1 MRISNIK
8 ERVQN
13 LFVKHPFEVAFCIL
27 LLLFFCFFSY
37 SLTVTWDSAHYMSY
51 VRIFNHELPG
61 SSWDIVR
68 GPTFPIFIYISG
80 ILFGKNAIGLLIS
93 YFISYILMLIFS
105 VSILK
110 ILKLNKNS
118 EKLLLIII
126 MPLIIANPIIFG
138 YYHALLTEPI
148 AITLAVLG
156 CYLSMKF
163 LNLDVRIEKKS
174 FIIYSIIFAF
184 LLVFAWFLKQSYIS
198 TILFPF
204 IISIFISILN
214 KIEIKNILYR
224 LFSLLFSVI
233 LLFLS
238 VFLWNTILSSKGV
251 ELNSER
257 NVVMGF
263 GNYLIGSIQN
273 FDVLKNE
280 DVYTR
285 EYVEKESFLS
295 AEEKN
300 ILKESEFKEYLII
313 DIYNNDNQKIESEIV
328 RSPSGDIETRTAL
341 IFLLKS
347 LFKYPAEV
355 FDSYFNN
362 YMTITNMY
370 GAYTLDNVRWYPSYE
385 LDMDYSNE
393 NAVIAYRIF
402 NESENIFYMT
412 PEMRETVSQLYM
424 PNLPPVL
431 LNKIMKMLSVV
442 YIYIFKINFILLP
455 FTFIFSVAY
464 KIYNIIKKRQNLL
477 VDSIIVLSGFSFGH
491 LILHT
496 VTVFVIDR
504 YASPAIITAM
514 IANILFFY
522 LFLKIFGNKR
532 KNVTKR

>member
-1 MRISNIK
+1 
-8 ERVQN
+8 
-13 LFVKHPFEVAFCIL
+13 
-27 LLLFFCFFSY
+27 
-37 SLTVTWDSAHYMSY
+37 
-51 VRIFNHELPG
+51 
-61 SSWDIVR
+61 
-68 GPTFPIFIYISG
+68 
-80 ILFGKNAIGLLIS
+80 
-93 YFISYILMLIFS
+93 
-105 VSILK
+105 
-110 ILKLNKNS
+110 
-118 EKLLLIII
+118 
-126 MPLIIANPIIFG
+126 
-138 YYHALLTEPI
+138 
-148 AITLAVLG
+148 
-156 CYLSMKF
+156 
-163 LNLDVRIEKKS
+163 
-174 FIIYSIIFAF
+174 
-184 LLVFAWFLKQSYIS
+184 
-198 TILFPF
+198 
-204 IISIFISILN
+204 
-214 KIEIKNILYR
+214 
-224 LFSLLFSVI
+224 
-233 LLFLS
+233 
-238 VFLWNTILSSKGV
+238 
-251 ELNSER
+251 
-257 NVVMGF
+257 MGF